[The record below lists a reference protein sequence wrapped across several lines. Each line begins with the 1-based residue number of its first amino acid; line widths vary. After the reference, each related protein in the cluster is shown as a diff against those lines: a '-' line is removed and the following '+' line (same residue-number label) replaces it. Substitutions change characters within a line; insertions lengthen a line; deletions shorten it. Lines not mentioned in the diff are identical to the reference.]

1 MEGNSSSSDDNI
13 GGEGNQN
20 NNTGSNTGRT
30 LNFTV
35 NDGTN
40 PVSGATVT
48 ISETTGTTGSAGGCS
63 LTNILDGEH
72 TVTVTKEGYEEYTD
86 TIIVSEDNTSFTIT
100 LNSD

>member
-13 GGEGNQN
+13 GEEGNQN
-20 NNTGSNTGRT
+20 DNTESNTGRT

-35 NDGTN
+35 NDGTD

-48 ISETTGTTGSAGGCS
+48 IGETTSTTGSAGGCS

-72 TVTVTKEGYEEYTD
+72 TVTVTKEGYTEYTD
-86 TIIVSEDNTSFTIT
+86 TITVSEENTNFTISLT
-100 LNSD
+100 SI